1 MILKE
6 LAGKLGITQ
15 KNKTDISSIDIPIG
29 YIGDLLSD
37 VLAHA
42 QSGSLWITI
51 QKHKNILAVAT
62 AKDLAAI
69 VIVNGIEPEE
79 SLLSSAD
86 TMDIPVFVT
95 PESSFVIAGKLYSI
109 LGC

>member
-1 MILKE
+1 MILTA
-6 LAGKLGITQ
+6 LATQ
-15 KNKTDISSIDIPIG
+15 LNISKRNTVDDTAIDITMG
-29 YIGDLLSD
+29 YSGDLLSD

-42 QSGSLWITI
+42 ESGSLWVTI

-69 VIVNGIEPEE
+69 VIVNGVEPEE

-86 TMDIPVFVT
+86 TMGIPVYT
-95 PESSFVIAGKLYSI
+95 THDSAYRITGKMYSI
-109 LGC
+109 LG